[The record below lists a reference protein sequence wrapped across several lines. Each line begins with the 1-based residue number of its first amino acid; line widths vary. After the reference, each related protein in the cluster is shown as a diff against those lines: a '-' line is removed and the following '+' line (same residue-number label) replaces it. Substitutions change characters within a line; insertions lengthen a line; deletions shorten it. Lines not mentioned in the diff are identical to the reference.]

1 MVRRIAEEYELVK
14 WQWHFV
20 RSDPWLKI
28 SQIFFELARVN
39 LLRPEIDF
47 LISWQSTSLCQ
58 ANRIERNYLSYIVD
72 CFPPGTE

>member
-14 WQWHFV
+14 WQHFV

-28 SQIFFELARVN
+28 SQIFFELGRVG
-39 LLRPEIDF
+39 LRCPEIDF
-47 LISWQSTSLCQ
+47 LISWQSTLLCQ
-58 ANRIERNYLSYIVD
+58 ANRIERNYPFYIVD